1 MPSLGIK
8 ALARS
13 FDPRSK
19 STLSMIMLKEKASK
33 TPGVTLTIKP

>member
-1 MPSLGIK
+1 MPSLGMK

-19 STLSMIMLKEKASK
+19 STLSMIMVKKKQAK
-33 TPGVTLTIKP
+33 V